1 MRSFLFDDMRAAAG
15 TVLAMLVLVLFA
27 GPVHAETI
35 HTGGETGAYHS
46 HFCPALTSALSRRNV
61 SATCKTSVGTVANMR
76 RVLGNPTDL
85 GYAQLDVFAL
95 KSDGFGGSDVFTRVR
110 VDDARECVFA
120 VTKAPDL
127 TNYGE
132 VAVFAEQLK
141 FFLPPAQ
148 SGSTGTFRF
157 LQELDPEGL
166 GRAQE
171 IELTGSADEAIR
183 KALETRGGIAFFV
196 QFPDA
201 QNPRFKMIQDLGGHV
216 VPVIDRAIL
225 AQEVDGQRIYHAQET
240 QVTNTRW
247 LRASPKVV
255 TACTPLV
262 LFTGAPETIKDK
274 TERQNHADL
283 ISSIRGFPPQEMLP
297 RDTLFA
303 RLMKR
308 TKQLSAA
315 SADRLVKLSDA
326 ARERAKPLLERAKE
340 TGAELYQRAK
350 EGTEV
355 MIEKAKP
362 RNATGNQ

>member
-1 MRSFLFDDMRAAAG
+1 
-15 TVLAMLVLVLFA
+15 
-27 GPVHAETI
+27 
-35 HTGGETGAYHS
+35 
-46 HFCPALTSALSRRNV
+46 
-61 SATCKTSVGTVANMR
+61 MR

-171 IELTGSADEAIR
+171 IKLTGSADEAIR

-274 TERQNHADL
+274 TERQNHAESHL
-283 ISSIRGFPPQEMLP
+283 EHSRLP
-297 RDTLFA
+297 
-303 RLMKR
+303 
-308 TKQLSAA
+308 
-315 SADRLVKLSDA
+315 
-326 ARERAKPLLERAKE
+326 
-340 TGAELYQRAK
+340 
-350 EGTEV
+350 
-355 MIEKAKP
+355 
-362 RNATGNQ
+362 ATGNAAKGYAVRAPDEAYEATVGGQRGSAGETSGRRAGAGKTPFGTRQGNRCGALSAGQGRHRGHDREGQTAQRDRQPMTSTAPSRIDATGRHRQTLWRSVAEPAIRAP